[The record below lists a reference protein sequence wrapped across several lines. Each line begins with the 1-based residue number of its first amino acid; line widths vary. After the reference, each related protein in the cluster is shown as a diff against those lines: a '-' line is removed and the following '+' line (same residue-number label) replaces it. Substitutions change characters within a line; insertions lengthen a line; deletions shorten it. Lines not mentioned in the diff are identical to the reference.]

1 MLPPLSVFIPF
12 YNGEKYVEHTIKT
25 TYGYL
30 EKNFTDFELIAV
42 DDNSSDQT
50 RQKLIKLQKVLPKL
64 RLIENQKG
72 PSKRENLGK
81 AMASARFNYVFY
93 QDQDLSV
100 PIEYIHPLVASL
112 VNEHFD
118 IAIGNRYKGLKL
130 KRSFYRLVLS
140 KTFNL
145 FLRIFFK
152 TRIEDN
158 ICGFKAF
165 KKQMLFSLLSDMG
178 YDNSLNRGWFWD
190 AELLIRAQQKNMAI
204 HEMPVEWLAGKE
216 STFRLSKE
224 FGLLKYICQF
234 YKNG

>member
-1 MLPPLSVFIPF
+1 M
-12 YNGEKYVEHTIKT
+12 
-25 TYGYL
+25 
-30 EKNFTDFELIAV
+30 
-42 DDNSSDQT
+42 
-50 RQKLIKLQKVLPKL
+50 
-64 RLIENQKG
+64 
-72 PSKRENLGK
+72 
-81 AMASARFNYVFY
+81 
-93 QDQDLSV
+93 
-100 PIEYIHPLVASL
+100 VASL

>member
-12 YNGEKYVEHTIKT
+12 YNGEKCVEHTIKT

-30 EKNFTDFELIAV
+30 GNNFTDFELIAV
-42 DDNSSDQT
+42 DDNSGDHTTQMLMS
-50 RQKLIKLQKVLPKL
+50 LQKDLPKL
-64 RLIENQKG
+64 KLIENEKG

-81 AMASARFNYVFY
+81 AMATAQYDFVMY

-112 VNEHFD
+112 VNGKMD

-140 KTFNL
+140 RGFNL
-145 FLRIFFK
+145 FLRVLFRTKI
-152 TRIEDN
+152 RDN

-165 KKQMLFSLLSDMG
+165 RKQKLLLLLNDMG

-190 AELLIRAQQKNMAI
+190 AELLIRAQRKNMSI
-204 HEMPVEWLAGKE
+204 YEMPVEWLAGKE

-224 FGLLKYICQF
+224 FGLLKYICKF
-234 YKNG
+234 YLNG